1 MNVNTF
7 KKIQIYFSRAELFN
21 PVMLKLLSYFTTQ
34 GYVLFNL
41 FVYVVI
47 VCDTFDGTNAEHSL
61 RTIQGTFSKKEP
73 KEQP

>member
-1 MNVNTF
+1 
-7 KKIQIYFSRAELFN
+7 
-21 PVMLKLLSYFTTQ
+21 MLKMLSYFTTH
-34 GYVLFNL
+34 GYVLL

-61 RTIQGTFSKKEP
+61 RTIQETFSKKKP